1 MKTYKIIE
9 KTAGQRTVRIIE
21 TNLEI
26 KDAQKELLDLFNRRH
41 DLNVNNW
48 GLAVILT
55 KDRPDG
61 ATSTFRDGTR
71 SFSYDNKTY
80 SIEEEIAD
88 SEE

>member
-9 KTAGQRTVRIIE
+9 KTAGQRTAKIVE
-21 TNLEI
+21 KNLEL
-26 KDAQKELLDLFNRRH
+26 KDAQKELLELFNRRH
-41 DLNVNNW
+41 YLNTKNW

-61 ATSTFRDGTR
+61 AKPTFRDGTR
-71 SFSYDNKTY
+71 SFSYDTKTY
-80 SIEEEIAD
+80 VIEEEIAD